1 MGVNISIQ
9 TLDFQDHPDWDIQRH
24 SGDRE
29 VWSILAA
36 NGGTIHQP
44 GYDPWLHGEPLIR
57 PADLEAARKGQWPD
71 VNADRWKQMLDI
83 LADKKWWLS
92 IVY

>member
-9 TLDFQDHPDWDIQRH
+9 TLDHQDHPDWDYLRH
-24 SGDRE
+24 AGDRD
-29 VWSILAA
+29 VWAILEA
-36 NGGTIHQP
+36 NGGYITQP

-57 PADLEAARKGQWPD
+57 PADMVVARKAPWPE
-71 VNADRWKQMLDI
+71 VNAGRWKQMLDI
-83 LADKKWWLS
+83 LSDEKWWLS